1 MNMSVLTADP
11 ATHVKIVAVALL
23 GAILVVLISVFASQ
37 SAINAPGPRI
47 VVKVSSATTHAS
59 TGFTVLR

>member
-1 MNMSVLTADP
+1 MNTSVLTADP

-37 SAINAPGPRI
+37 SAINASGPRI
-47 VVKVSSATTHAS
+47 VVKASSATTHAG